1 MCDIMLVY
9 IMHKDKINVFRTPE
23 EVSGKYLISDY
34 DSFNNKR
41 NLINVEGKDGKWF
54 IFDNENVKIT
64 YNNQQCSS
72 IELVL
77 YNFYLLTV
85 LGSENIL
92 LYIMPSYDSSF
103 FAKEIVD
110 NVEFLIG
117 SKSNCD
123 LVFNGGISEEQV
135 KITYVN
141 GIYGFKNL
149 DTKVPV
155 YLNRIK
161 KDSGIIHNFDTLFIM
176 GLKIVF
182 CNNKL
187 FINNP
192 QDSVYMFSSNKYKN
206 YEDFYITENHETDVR
221 SFTNFYDES
230 DYYSKSPLFKSQIKP
245 FYLLITE
252 PPAKEQR
259 DKSSVIISVVPTML
273 MTLTSML
280 GVVSSVK
287 SFQSGDSSK
296 EDLLSSLIMCFAMVV
311 AGILWPFVEKIY
323 NNIMTATNN
332 IRRTRKYKTYL
343 KHKEKILKEEI
354 QAQRM
359 IYVANNI
366 DLAACKKV
374 IENRSPELFH
384 RDYDSDD
391 FLNVRLG
398 IGDVKLEGEIDY
410 NRPDYTADKD
420 SLINEIDKLMEQ
432 YKYIKDVPYTL
443 SLKEKKDIAFILSDK
458 NLCSSYMGGIILQL
472 LTFHSYYDLKLVVLT
487 SENSPELNF
496 LKDSNH
502 CWSDDRSTR
511 FFATTVE
518 DAQNISAVLERE
530 FKLRESSNRDSNT
543 NFKTYYLIISD
554 CINQYRNLNIVID
567 ILNNRDNLGFGLLMY
582 DTKISNIPSDCT
594 NFVNISETE
603 GSLFQSNMNEIMVF
617 KPEFTYSYNVDVEY
631 CARMISNIP
640 VYNNNASTA
649 QNSGLP
655 DTLGF
660 LQMCEVGNVEQLNSA
675 MRWENSNPANSLAV
689 PVGID
694 INGNYIT
701 LDLHEKN
708 HGPHGLIAGMT
719 GSGKS
724 EFIITYI
731 LSMAINFHPDE
742 VQFVLIDYKGGG
754 LAGAFENR
762 KEGVKLPHLVGTITN
777 LDTAEMKRTLV
788 SIKSELQRR
797 QKIFNEAKE
806 ILDTGN
812 IDIYKYQKLHREG
825 VLKDPLAHLFII
837 CDEFAELKAQQTDF
851 MDELVSA
858 ARIGRSLG
866 IHLILAT
873 QKPTGV
879 VDDQI
884 WSNSK
889 FKVCCKV
896 QTTDDS
902 NEMIRRPD
910 AAFLKE
916 SGRFYLQVG
925 YDEYFV
931 LGQSAYSGMPY
942 IASETIVSKIDN
954 TMNFLDNTGNVI
966 KNVSKIDENVQKRE
980 DLGEELTNI
989 LKYLIAIA
997 DKSNFTYKQLWL
1009 DNIPPVISYD
1019 YVVKKYNVKPELYNI
1034 NLTIGEYDDPKRQR
1048 QGYVSLPL
1056 LDVGNVYI
1064 AGTSGSGKNT
1074 LFSTM
1079 IYSAIIN
1086 HNSDEVNIYII
1097 DLGSEKLT
1105 KFQKA
1110 PQVGDVL
1117 TIEDKDKIKF
1127 LFYMLE
1133 DLRNERQKYY
1143 ATNGGDFATDVASK
1157 NCKFPNILIFIYDI
1171 EVFKETFEDIYDDS
1185 FVPFTRNCSK
1195 FGIFFIACSNSVSS
1209 LGFLAENNFPEK
1221 IGLNLVDSSDYSML
1235 FDTNLIPSK
1244 NPGRGLVKIEDEV
1257 FEFQAPLIFEN
1268 DLSDKKLN
1276 YVFEQ
1281 LDKFLTSKAPAVPT
1295 ILDVVDENY
1304 LNGLSI
1310 SLDRVP
1316 VGINLLTAQSSYY
1329 DFTNRY
1335 NLILSS
1341 KSKEG
1346 LVYISSLIKII
1357 GKLPNNK
1364 IIVINGI
1371 KDTELEFP
1379 ENVKYYDSGFKKI
1392 IPVINNNVLKYNDM
1406 DHSENNFVIVILG
1419 YNKVSKVMEKA
1430 KEEDENIVS
1439 LEDMIANAKNNKFF
1453 KFIFYDTASLFDEV
1467 ASEDISNYV
1476 DSSNGI
1482 WVGRGFEN
1490 QGFYE
1495 AFNTYNDNV
1504 NLNPDSIVLLKDG
1517 QVEYAKFIKM

>member
-1 MCDIMLVY
+1 MLVY

-34 DSFNNKR
+34 DSFNSKR
-41 NLINVEGKDGKWF
+41 NLVNVEGKDGKWF
-54 IFDNENVKIT
+54 IYDNENVKIT
-64 YNNQQCSS
+64 YNNQPCSS

-77 YNFYLLTV
+77 YNFYQLTV
-85 LGSENIL
+85 LGSETIL
-92 LYIMPSYDSSF
+92 LYTMPSYDSTF

-110 NVEFLIG
+110 NIDFLIG
-117 SKSNCD
+117 TKSNCD
-123 LVFNGGISEEQV
+123 LVYNGSISEEQV

-149 DTKVPV
+149 DPSVPIYINHV
-155 YLNRIK
+155 K
-161 KDSGIIHNFDTLFIM
+161 KDSGIIHNFDTLFVM

-192 QDSVYMFSSNKYKN
+192 HDSVYMFASNKYKQF
-206 YEDFYITENHETDVR
+206 EDFYITDNHETDVR
-221 SFTNFYDES
+221 SFTDFYDEG

-245 FYLLITE
+245 FNLLITE

-259 DKSSVIISVVPTML
+259 DKSSVLMSVIPTML
-273 MTLTSML
+273 MTLTSMI
-280 GVVSSVK
+280 GVVSSVR
-287 SFQSGDSSK
+287 SFQSGESSK
-296 EDLLSSLIMCFAMVV
+296 EDLLSSLLMCVAMVV
-311 AGILWPFVEKIY
+311 AGILWPFVEKLY
-323 NNIMTATNN
+323 NNIMTVTNN
-332 IRRTRKYKTYL
+332 LRRTRKYKKYL
-343 KHKEKILKEEI
+343 KHKEQILKEEV
-354 QAQRM
+354 QSQKM

-366 DLAACKKV
+366 DLATCKKV

-398 IGDVKLEGEIDY
+398 IGDVKLEGTIDY

-420 SLINEIDKLMEQ
+420 SLINEIDKMLER

-443 SLKEKKDIAFILSDK
+443 SLTEKKDIAFILSNKD
-458 NLCSSYMGGIILQL
+458 LCSSYMGGIILQL
-472 LTFHSYYDLKLVVLT
+472 LTFHSYYDLKLIVLT
-487 SENSPELNF
+487 SENSPELNY

-502 CWSDDRSTR
+502 CWSDDKSIR
-511 FFATTVE
+511 FFATSVE
-518 DAQNISAVLERE
+518 DAQNISTVLERE
-530 FKLRESSNRDSNT
+530 FKTRESADRDSST
-543 NFKTYYLIISD
+543 TYKTYYLIISD
-554 CINQYRNLNIVID
+554 SINQYRNLNIVID
-567 ILNNRDNLGFGLLMY
+567 ILNTRDNLGFNNNIITYGTTN
-582 DTKISNIPSDCT
+582 TKISNIPSDCT
-594 NFVNISETE
+594 NFVNISESE
-603 GSLFQSNMNEIMVF
+603 GSLFQSNMTEIKVF

-655 DTLGF
+655 DTYGF

-694 INGNYIT
+694 VNGNYVT

-708 HGPHGLIAGMT
+708 HGPHGLVAGMT

-731 LSMAINFHPDE
+731 LSLAINFHPDE

-806 ILDTGN
+806 VLDTGN

-837 CDEFAELKAQQTDF
+837 CDEFAELKAQQPDF

-879 VDDQI
+879 VDEQI

-896 QTTDDS
+896 QTADDS

-925 YDEYFV
+925 YDEYFI

-954 TMNFLDNTGNVI
+954 TMSFLDNTGDII
-966 KNVSKIDENVQKRE
+966 KNVSKTEENVQKRE
-980 DLGEELTNI
+980 DLGEELINI
-989 LKYLIAIA
+989 LKYLIAVA
-997 DKSNFTYKQLWL
+997 DKSNFVYKQLWL

-1019 YVVKKYNVKPELYNI
+1019 YVINKSSKKFHRLDCDSVGDIKDKNKGYFSGDREELI
-1034 NLTIGEYDDPKRQR
+1034 E
-1048 QGYVSLPL
+1048 QGYTPC
-1056 LDVGNVYI
+1056 
-1064 AGTSGSGKNT
+1064 
-1074 LFSTM
+1074 
-1079 IYSAIIN
+1079 
-1086 HNSDEVNIYII
+1086 
-1097 DLGSEKLT
+1097 
-1105 KFQKA
+1105 
-1110 PQVGDVL
+1110 
-1117 TIEDKDKIKF
+1117 
-1127 LFYMLE
+1127 
-1133 DLRNERQKYY
+1133 
-1143 ATNGGDFATDVASK
+1143 GG
-1157 NCKFPNILIFIYDI
+1157 CKP
-1171 EVFKETFEDIYDDS
+1171 
-1185 FVPFTRNCSK
+1185 
-1195 FGIFFIACSNSVSS
+1195 
-1209 LGFLAENNFPEK
+1209 
-1221 IGLNLVDSSDYSML
+1221 
-1235 FDTNLIPSK
+1235 
-1244 NPGRGLVKIEDEV
+1244 
-1257 FEFQAPLIFEN
+1257 
-1268 DLSDKKLN
+1268 
-1276 YVFEQ
+1276 
-1281 LDKFLTSKAPAVPT
+1281 
-1295 ILDVVDENY
+1295 
-1304 LNGLSI
+1304 
-1310 SLDRVP
+1310 
-1316 VGINLLTAQSSYY
+1316 
-1329 DFTNRY
+1329 
-1335 NLILSS
+1335 
-1341 KSKEG
+1341 
-1346 LVYISSLIKII
+1346 
-1357 GKLPNNK
+1357 
-1364 IIVINGI
+1364 
-1371 KDTELEFP
+1371 
-1379 ENVKYYDSGFKKI
+1379 
-1392 IPVINNNVLKYNDM
+1392 
-1406 DHSENNFVIVILG
+1406 
-1419 YNKVSKVMEKA
+1419 
-1430 KEEDENIVS
+1430 
-1439 LEDMIANAKNNKFF
+1439 
-1453 KFIFYDTASLFDEV
+1453 
-1467 ASEDISNYV
+1467 
-1476 DSSNGI
+1476 
-1482 WVGRGFEN
+1482 
-1490 QGFYE
+1490 
-1495 AFNTYNDNV
+1495 
-1504 NLNPDSIVLLKDG
+1504 
-1517 QVEYAKFIKM
+1517 